1 MSFITKQNKTHK
13 QERVG
18 LDTFS
23 NIKAIILKLAEKRT
37 QLKQLQLYIKKKEE
51 ENKKN
56 KEEQQKQDN
65 KKITM

>member
-13 QERVG
+13 QEWVG
-18 LDTFS
+18 
-23 NIKAIILKLAEKRT
+23 

-51 ENKKN
+51 SKKN